1 MKDFV
6 VKTFLITV
14 CFAVALLI
22 GTLIERATELPVLG
36 WFVVGLIQGLCIQFI
51 FAPDT
56 HRQPWRFAAASALS
70 AVTMAL
76 FSVAWNAMTE
86 GTKMAGM

>member
-1 MKDFV
+1 MKGFV
-6 VKTFLITV
+6 VKTLWITV

-22 GTLIERATELPVLG
+22 STLIERATEMPVLG

-56 HRQPWRFAAASALS
+56 HGQLWRFASASLSS